1 MAQGQ
6 EFRATA
12 NFTYSAT
19 TKLDIAQI
27 AAGNAAGK
35 PGVTLRGLIVTS
47 NLTTATPQRVQLG
60 YCANANKATSMTAN
74 TPVATRQNAAS
85 VIAPQSTVTTWA
97 SGQTDATSVSWWRD
111 EYADLRAGAGWYVL
125 DIPESR
131 PDVPETGCLVVAF
144 GDGAGPGG
152 SPKISV
158 TLIFTEE

>member
-19 TKLDIAQI
+19 TKLDIARI

-35 PGVTLRGLIVTS
+35 PGVRLRGLIVTS

-111 EYADLRAGAGWYVL
+111 EDADLRAGPAGTCSTA
-125 DIPESR
+125 PSR
-131 PDVPETGCLVVAF
+131 ARTCPRPAVWWSRSATGPDRA
-144 GDGAGPGG
+144 AARK
-152 SPKISV
+152 SASR
-158 TLIFTEE
+158 